1 MTHRNLD
8 DIAQANDHATPVH
21 PLRALIEHSFYLD
34 RICNTEGG
42 LWILL
47 MDALLFV
54 PLVMAAFFYPW
65 QALTVAIA
73 VLVVSFVGYEGYMI
87 WHRRHPDFHL

>member
-8 DIAQANDHATPVH
+8 DIAIEHDHAKPVH
-21 PLRALIEHSFYLD
+21 PLRALIANNFYLD
-34 RICNTEGG
+34 RICCTEGG

-54 PLVMAAFFYPW
+54 PLIMAAFFYPW
-65 QALTVAIA
+65 QALTVAVA
-73 VLVVSFVGYEGYMI
+73 LLVLSFAGYETYVL
-87 WHRRHPDFHL
+87 WHRRHPDFHW

>member
-8 DIAQANDHATPVH
+8 DLAEANDHATPVH
-21 PLRALIEHSFYLD
+21 PLRALIENNFYLD
-34 RICNTEGG
+34 RICCTEGG

-65 QALTVAIA
+65 QALTVAV
-73 VLVVSFVGYEGYMI
+73 VLLVLSFVGYEGYVI
-87 WHRRHPDFHL
+87 WHKRHPDFHW